1 MNAMQH
7 EKPNFPLLYGVFFVF
22 SQSITIDNPWRFSR
36 EVKDLRS

>member
-22 SQSITIDNPWRFSR
+22 SQGIIISQLWRFSR